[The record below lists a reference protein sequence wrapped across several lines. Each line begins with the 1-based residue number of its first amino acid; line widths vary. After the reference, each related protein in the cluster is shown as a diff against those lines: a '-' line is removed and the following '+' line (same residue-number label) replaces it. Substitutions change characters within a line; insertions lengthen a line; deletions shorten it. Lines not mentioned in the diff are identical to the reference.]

1 MGQSDNELDD
11 YALMR
16 RIAAR
21 DQAALRTLY
30 DRHAALIYTLMMR
43 IVRNRNDAD
52 ELLTDVFFEVW
63 AQSARFDETRACPR
77 TYLVMLSRSR
87 AIDRLRSRGRQAA
100 TMQITE
106 SSASP
111 IDSASEDREIAG
123 IVRSALD
130 ALDPPQRQMIEYAFY
145 DGLSHSEIAA
155 KTQQPL
161 GTVKTYIRRGLIRL
175 RDSLRTL
182 DGKQT

>member
-1 MGQSDNELDD
+1 MGQSDDEIDD
-11 YALMR
+11 YVLMR

-30 DRHAALIYTLMMR
+30 DRHAALIYALLRR
-43 IVRNRNDAD
+43 IVRNREDAD
-52 ELLTDVFFEVW
+52 ELLSDIFWEAW
-63 AQSARFDETRACPR
+63 MGRFDESRACPR
-77 TYLVMLSRSR
+77 TYLVMLARSR
-87 AIDRLRSRGRQAA
+87 AIDRLRSRGRQVVA
-100 TMQITE
+100 MQIADSPAPPGTDAAE
-106 SSASP
+106 S
-111 IDSASEDREIAG
+111 REVAQ

-130 ALDPPQRQMIEYAFY
+130 ALDSPQRQMIEYAFY
-145 DGLSHSEIAA
+145 DGMSHSEIAA

-182 DGKQT
+182 DRNQT

>member
-21 DQAALRTLY
+21 DQSALRSLY
-30 DRHAALIYTLMMR
+30 DKHAALIYALLSR
-43 IVRNRNDAD
+43 IVRDRDDAD
-52 ELLTDVFFEVW
+52 ELLSDVFWEIW
-63 AQSARFDETRACPR
+63 SQSSRFDEARGCPR
-77 TYLVMLSRSR
+77 TYMVMLARSR
-87 AIDRLRSRGRQAA
+87 AIDRLRSRGRRAA

-106 SSASP
+106 SSAP
-111 IDSASEDREIAG
+111 PANIASENREIAQ
-123 IVRSALD
+123 IVRTSLNE
-130 ALDPPQRQMIEYAFY
+130 LEPQQRQMIEYAFY
-145 DGLSHSEIAA
+145 EGLSHSEIAA
-155 KTQQPL
+155 KTQLPL

-182 DGKQT
+182 NRNES

>member
-1 MGQSDNELDD
+1 MGQSDDEFDD

-21 DQAALRTLY
+21 DQSALRTLY
-30 DRHAALIYTLMMR
+30 DRHATLIYTLLRR
-43 IVRNRNDAD
+43 IVRSSDDAD
-52 ELLTDVFFEVW
+52 ELLVDVFWEIW
-63 AQSARFDETRACPR
+63 SAADRFDESRGCPR

-87 AIDRLRSRGRQAA
+87 AIDRLRSRGRQGA
-100 TMQITE
+100 TMQISE

-111 IDSASEDREIAG
+111 ADHAAEERETAG
-123 IVRSALD
+123 IVRTALN

-145 DGLSHSEIAA
+145 DGMSHSEIAA

-182 DGKQT
+182 DRT